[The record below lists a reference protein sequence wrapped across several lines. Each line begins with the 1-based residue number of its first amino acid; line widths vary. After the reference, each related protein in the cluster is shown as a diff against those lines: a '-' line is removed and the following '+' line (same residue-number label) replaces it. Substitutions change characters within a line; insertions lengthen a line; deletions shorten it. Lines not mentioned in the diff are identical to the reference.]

1 MKLVNQN
8 PGIGERQLIQ
18 AIAARG
24 VCAPMTE
31 PFIRGGYLEVWF
43 RCLQLSKQYTQNCR
57 TGNFLSDGAFD
68 TYQLFGSVED
78 FSMKQW
84 WHERGCQNFGQ
95 SMTTLRVRHVVA
107 HKKRASYGINVDA
120 YPETSAELAS
130 QEFSFWLEQIRML
143 NGQGCL
149 LSNAPL
155 AWSIYK
161 GRISPEAI
169 KFHLDVLEA
178 KETIIRNS
186 PETRLWR
193 IGEQMRL
200 NPKAMTKSRDSKQE
214 RVDKHVAMGKTVSA
228 IVRKSQALVNNACE
242 GIFPKF

>member
-8 PGIGERQLIQ
+8 PGIRERQLIQ

-43 RCLQLSKQYTQNCR
+43 RCLQLSKKYTQNCR
-57 TGNFLSDGAFD
+57 TGNFLSEGAFN
-68 TYQLFGSVED
+68 TYRLFGSVED
-78 FSMKQW
+78 FSLQQW
-84 WHERGCQNFGQ
+84 WLERGCQSFGQ
-95 SMTTLRVRHVVA
+95 SMTTLCVRSVVA
-107 HKKRASYGINVDA
+107 HKKQVSYGINLDL
-120 YPETSAELAS
+120 YPDTSTELAS
-130 QEFSFWLEQIRML
+130 QEFSFWVEQIRML
-143 NGQGCL
+143 NAHGSL

-161 GRISPEAI
+161 GRITPEAI

-200 NPKAMTKSRDSKQE
+200 NPKAMTKTRDSKQE

-228 IVRKSQALVNNACE
+228 IVRKSQALVDNACE